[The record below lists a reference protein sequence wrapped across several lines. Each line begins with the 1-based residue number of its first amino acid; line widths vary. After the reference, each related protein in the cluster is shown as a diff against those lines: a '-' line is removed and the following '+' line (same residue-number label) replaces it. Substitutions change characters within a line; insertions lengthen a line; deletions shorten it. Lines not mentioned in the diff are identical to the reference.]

1 MNLKPLAVLILGWAP
16 DAVVAAG
23 AGITAYGA
31 WLVYLPAGFIV
42 GGIAAM
48 ALGVLAAKGT

>member
-31 WLVYLPAGFIV
+31 WLVYAPAGYL
-42 GGIAAM
+42 IAGALLMTAGVM
-48 ALGVLAAKGT
+48 AARVK